1 MLGGS
6 PTVSGSRI
14 NERTALQ
21 VSAVYACVRVIAE
34 SIGSLPLHVYKR
46 LDPRGREKATKT
58 REYALL
64 HNAPNERMTSCIFRE
79 VMTAHVLLFGNAYAL
94 IEFDQSGKTR
104 AIWPLMPSLVVP
116 NLLPDRRLEYIVRDT
131 ITNTEKSYPA
141 DEIIHIPGLSFDGVS
156 GVSPILYHREGIGLA
171 AALEM
176 FGAEYFG
183 HGTAPSGI
191 LSVPSSLNEEQRARL
206 RASWRFSHG
215 IPGTRHGVA
224 ILEQGMEFKP
234 IQIQSDHA
242 QFIESR
248 KFQIN
253 EICRIFRVPPHLIGD
268 LDRATFTNIEQQSLE
283 FVEYTLRPWLV
294 RWEQELNRKLFPGPS
309 KFTADEFFVEHNID
323 GLLRGDFASRMTGY
337 ASGRQ
342 WGYFSVNDIREKENM
357 NPLPDDDGDQ
367 YLVPTNMTTPEL
379 LANPPEPKP
388 APIPAPPEALPLEP
402 KPNGNG
408 QSSADKARFKRIF
421 GRPFAETIRRSL
433 NYDRKDPAKL
443 ERLVSMS
450 FAPVLAGMAEY
461 KGGDVDVA
469 IHYAG
474 LLHARVAEWAAEM
487 ERRSGHDAPMAE
499 ILEQELDL
507 AYNFIAEKESHE
519 A

>member
-1 MLGGS
+1 
-6 PTVSGSRI
+6 
-14 NERTALQ
+14 
-21 VSAVYACVRVIAE
+21 
-34 SIGSLPLHVYKR
+34 
-46 LDPRGREKATKT
+46 
-58 REYALL
+58 
-64 HNAPNERMTSCIFRE
+64 MTSCIFRE
-79 VMTAHVLLFGNAYAL
+79 VMTANVLLFGNAYAL

-116 NLLPDRRLEYIVRDT
+116 NLLPDRRLEYIVRDA

-141 DEIIHIPGLSFDGVS
+141 DEIIHIPGLSFDGVT

-171 AALEM
+171 AALET

-183 HGTAPSGI
+183 QGTAPSGVLTFPGA
-191 LSVPSSLNEEQRARL
+191 LSAPARERLSSTW
-206 RASWRFSHG
+206 RASHG
-215 IPGTRHGVA
+215 TPGTRHKIA
-224 ILEQGMEFKP
+224 ILEEGMQFASTTL
-234 IQIQSDHA
+234 QADHA

-268 LDRATFTNIEQQSLE
+268 LERATFTNIEQQSLE

-309 KFTADEFFVEHNID
+309 EFTASEFFVEHNID

-388 APIPAPPEALPLEP
+388 APMPAPTEALPLEP

-408 QSSADKARFKRIF
+408 DKARFKRIF
-421 GRPFAETIRRSL
+421 CRIFAETMRRSL

-450 FAPVLAGMAEY
+450 FAPVLAGMAEA

-499 ILEQELDL
+499 ILEQELEL